1 MKFKTL
7 LAVAFA
13 TAAIGVS
20 AQTHKEGVEYYKAD
34 QLENAKE
41 LLLRNLNN
49 PGTDKSISNY
59 YLGLISVAEN
69 ELDEAKKYFNTGV
82 EANPDFAYNYIGLG
96 AVALKNGNENEAK
109 EQFKLGEKKV
119 KKDPAA
125 EIAIARA
132 YYEAD
137 PVLYAKE
144 IEKRVAK
151 ARKNNMQAPEIYVF
165 EGDQEKDKKNWGG
178 AAGKYEMAKGYDP
191 NATEAYVK
199 YANLYTM
206 VNPEYAVKMLQE
218 LLKVNPS
225 SALGQRELANAYYN
239 KKDYANAAKE
249 YGDYVKNPN
258 HFKQDEDRYA
268 FLLFYSQDFQK
279 GYDYATQL
287 LAANPGNFTAR
298 RYQFMNAANI
308 PSMQDQLVPMA
319 EALLAAHNANPAAN
333 KFAAIDFTLIAEE
346 FVKAK
351 RVDEAIEVLNEAI
364 KEMPENPSFEKQL
377 AMTYVENNKFAA
389 ASDAFEKFL
398 AKSEEP
404 GYNDFIQQ
412 AIFSFYAGV
421 ENKATDPAKAEEFF
435 KKTEDYVGKAEAQ
448 LPDNYKPKKIRGDIA
463 LQRAAN
469 EDEVKTAAFPMYSQ
483 AAELLEKST
492 TDKSRYKTDAKTI
505 YNYLG
510 NYYLDHKDVAKAKE
524 NFNKYLEFDPNN
536 EDYRKFVDGLKED

>member
-1 MKFKTL
+1 MKFKAL
-7 LAVAFA
+7 LAVALA
-13 TAAIGVS
+13 SAAMGVS
-20 AQTHKEGVEYYKAD
+20 AQTHKEGEEYYKAD

-41 LLLRNLNN
+41 LLLRNINN
-49 PGTDKSISNY
+49 PGTDKSIANY
-59 YLGLISVAEN
+59 YLGRISIAEN
-69 ELDEAKKYFNTGV
+69 KLEDAKKFFNAGV
-82 EANPDFAYNYIGLG
+82 EANPEFAYNYIGLG
-96 AVALKNGNENEAK
+96 AVALKEGNTNEAK
-109 EQFKLGEKKV
+109 EQFKLGEKRV

-137 PVLYAKE
+137 PVVYAKE

-151 ARKNNMQAPEIYVF
+151 ARKNNLQAPEIYLF

-178 AAGKYEMAKGYDP
+178 AAGKYEMAKNYSP

-206 VNPEYAVKMLQE
+206 VNPEYAIKMLKE
-218 LLKVNPS
+218 LLSVNPT
-225 SALGQRELANAYYN
+225 SALGQRELAIAYYN

-287 LAANPGNFTAR
+287 LNANPGNFTAR

-308 PSMQDQLVPMA
+308 ASMEDQLVPMA
-319 EALLAAHNANPAAN
+319 EALLAAHNANPEAN

-346 FVKAK
+346 YVKAK
-351 RVDEAIEVLNEAI
+351 RVDEAISVLNEAI
-364 KEMPENPSFEKQL
+364 NEMPENASFEKQL
-377 AMTYVENNKFAA
+377 AMTFVENNKFAA
-389 ASDAFEKFL
+389 ASDSFEKYIS
-398 AKSEEP
+398 KSEEP
-404 GYNDFIQQ
+404 GYNDFVQQ
-412 AIFSFYAGV
+412 SIFSFYAGV
-421 ENKATDPAKAEEFF
+421 ESKAEDPAKAEEYF
-435 KKTEDYVGKAEAQ
+435 KKTEDYVSKAEAV

-469 EDEVKTAAFPMYSQ
+469 DEEVKTAAYPMYSE
-483 AAELLEKST
+483 AATLLEKST
-492 TDKSRYKTDAKTI
+492 DKMRYKSDAKTI

-524 NFNKYLEFDPNN
+524 NFYKYLEFDPNN
-536 EDYRKFVDGLKED
+536 EAYRNFVEGLKEE